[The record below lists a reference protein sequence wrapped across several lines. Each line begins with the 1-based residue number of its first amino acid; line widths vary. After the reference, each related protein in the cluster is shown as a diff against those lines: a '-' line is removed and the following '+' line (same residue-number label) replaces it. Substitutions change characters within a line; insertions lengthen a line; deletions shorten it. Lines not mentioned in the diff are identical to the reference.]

1 MQTLPSLLS
10 GELYPNDARSAM
22 KGFTRSVTC
31 IFIMLPL
38 YFFPIIEQSLQLYG
52 TFFSFAGA
60 LLMALPVIYF
70 ILPETRG
77 LKLEEIQG
85 NNKI

>member
-22 KGFTRSVTC
+22 KGFTRCVTC

-38 YFFPIIEQSLQLYG
+38 YFFPIIEQSLELYG
-52 TFFSFAGA
+52 TFYLFAGA
-60 LLMALPVIYF
+60 LLVASPVIYF
-70 ILPETRG
+70 ILPETKG
-77 LKLEEIQG
+77 LKLEKIQVNHQG
-85 NNKI
+85 

>member
-1 MQTLPSLLS
+1 
-10 GELYPNDARSAM
+10 
-22 KGFTRSVTC
+22 
-31 IFIMLPL
+31 MLPL

-77 LKLEEIQG
+77 LKLEEIQDYFRQQ
-85 NNKI
+85 N